1 MDGNELGTG
10 SPERYSKAVTISLNN
25 AHGSIEGSAYLSQGA
40 ITRINMSLQR
50 VLFIV
55 TNILCVIVTYD
66 SLQDRRVAGV
76 HAYMMDSTSSTTQC
90 SRSVSPSTPEPS
102 SSLDPIAIQ
111 SELDLTS
118 SSSWYLSGMHT
129 TKDNVLPLA
138 SDHVYTPQHKTEDD
152 RMLRLDEL
160 IEDHAYEE

>member
-40 ITRINMSLQR
+40 ITRINMTLQR

-66 SLQDRRVAGV
+66 SLQTV
-76 HAYMMDSTSSTTQC
+76 
-90 SRSVSPSTPEPS
+90 VSPVST
-102 SSLDPIAIQ
+102 
-111 SELDLTS
+111 
-118 SSSWYLSGMHT
+118 
-129 TKDNVLPLA
+129 
-138 SDHVYTPQHKTEDD
+138 
-152 RMLRLDEL
+152 L
-160 IEDHAYEE
+160 I